1 MAPSTRAIENR
12 HCQGSIA
19 KIFRPSFE
27 VDIRDQGRGT
37 LRTAAIDQFVEQAGR
52 LGRFASFD
60 FIEAEFVDDQQLEV
74 APIAEPLRQA
84 AVGQRSHQIGEQV
97 GARHISHAVS

>member
-1 MAPSTRAIENR
+1 MSAIRAAGDFQDDGAVHQAIENR
-12 HCQGSIA
+12 HRYGSIA

-27 VDIRDQGRGT
+27 VDVRDQGRET

-60 FIEAEFVDDQQLEV
+60 FVEAEIRRRSSARSCRLPGLIVIVPPALFG
-74 APIAEPLRQA
+74 AP
-84 AVGQRSHQIGEQV
+84 
-97 GARHISHAVS
+97 